1 MKQPTEEQFAGC
13 LIGQCLGDALGFM
26 VEGQPPE
33 VCQRYVNETMQ
44 AGKVPDVTR
53 DEFSFGQYS
62 DDSQLARELL
72 QSYVT
77 AGDFD
82 PADYARRI
90 SDLFSEGRV
99 VGAGQATRLAAGQ
112 LAQGVPWQEAG
123 TPPPAA
129 GNGSAMRAAPI
140 GLIFARRPGRMLE
153 AAHQQSFITHQ
164 DSRCTAGAIAVAGAV
179 ALASRTEQVYPA
191 DFSRQLAQWTRPHDA
206 HLAAGLERMVKW
218 LEMPARTAAAEIR
231 RVGVTPDE
239 KETWPGIS
247 PFVTSSVLW
256 SLYAFL
262 RQPEDYWT
270 AISAAI
276 AVGGDVDTTAA
287 MTGAISGAHL
297 GLSKIPPFLTRRLN
311 DRGTWGYAELV
322 ELARRARAI
331 ASSE

>member
-26 VEGQPPE
+26 VEGEPPE
-33 VCQRYVNETMQ
+33 VCHRFVNETMQ

-53 DEFSFGQYS
+53 GEFSFGQYS

-72 QSYVT
+72 QSYV
-77 AGDFD
+77 AVGRFD

-90 SDLFSEGRV
+90 SDLFSENRV
-99 VGAGQATRLAAGQ
+99 VGAGETTRQAAER

-123 TPPPAA
+123 APPPAA

-140 GLIFARRPGRMLE
+140 GLIFARRPEQMPE
-153 AAHQQSFITHQ
+153 AASQQSFITHQ

-179 ALASRTEQVYPA
+179 ALAARTEQVHAA
-191 DFSRQLAQWTRPHDA
+191 DFSRQLVEWAGPYDA
-206 HLAAGLERMVKW
+206 HLAGGLERMVKW
-218 LEMPARTAAAEIR
+218 LEMPSRTVASEIR
-231 RVGVTPDE
+231 RVGLKPGEDTG
-239 KETWPGIS
+239 PGIS

-262 RQPEDYWT
+262 RQPDDYWT

-311 DRGTWGYAELV
+311 DRGTWRYAELV